1 VRSFHNLRQ
10 KFEERILHLPFYF
23 IAELGLN
30 HNGSTERAHELI
42 DIAAGCGAHAIKL
55 QKRTVDQLAI
65 QSVLDARDGRF
76 PSLGSTYREVR
87 EAHEFSFEDFTKL
100 RDHTESLGLDFFVTP
115 FDKIAVDFLAPLN
128 LVAIK
133 VASHSVTNIPL
144 ISYIAAQNKFIIMS
158 TGMSTLEEVDLA
170 VDLFKRANASLV
182 LMHCVSSYPTHDSD
196 LNLRIIPELSKR
208 YDLPVGYSGHE
219 INSNASMIALALGG
233 RIIERHITQSRHLEG
248 FDHKLS
254 LDPDDLKSLISDLE
268 QTHTMLGSS
277 EKRLQTSEMK
287 ARNNYNVSMVAKRDI
302 KTGEKLLDEMIE
314 WKNPGTG
321 IPPKRVQEFLGRT
334 VTRYISAD
342 SLLAEEDFE

>member
-1 VRSFHNLRQ
+1 
-10 KFEERILHLPFYF
+10 
-23 IAELGLN
+23 
-30 HNGSTERAHELI
+30 
-42 DIAAGCGAHAIKL
+42 
-55 QKRTVDQLAI
+55 
-65 QSVLDARDGRF
+65 
-76 PSLGSTYREVR
+76 
-87 EAHEFSFEDFTKL
+87 
-100 RDHTESLGLDFFVTP
+100 
-115 FDKIAVDFLAPLN
+115 
-128 LVAIK
+128 
-133 VASHSVTNIPL
+133 
-144 ISYIAAQNKFIIMS
+144 
-158 TGMSTLEEVDLA
+158 
-170 VDLFKRANASLV
+170 
-182 LMHCVSSYPTHDSD
+182 

-254 LDPDDLKSLISDLE
+254 LDPDDLKSLISELE